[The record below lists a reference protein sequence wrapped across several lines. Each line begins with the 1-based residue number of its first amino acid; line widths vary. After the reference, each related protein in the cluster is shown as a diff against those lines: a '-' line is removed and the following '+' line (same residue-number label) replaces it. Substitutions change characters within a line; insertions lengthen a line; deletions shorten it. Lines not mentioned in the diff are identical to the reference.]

1 MTQVRPIE
9 VVSATRLSRDDF
21 MERSALGLSLQ
32 RLADPRI
39 TASIAFQ
46 NRIGLPAVY
55 NHRLAQSTAEVL
67 LFVHDDVWIDDIFLA
82 DRLLQAVTAF
92 DVVGVVG
99 NTRCSEGQVSWAF
112 TDEQLNWDAED
123 CLSGAIANGAEP
135 FGRVSRFGSSTTPCR
150 LVDGVF
156 IAVNTSLAR
165 ERGVHFDEQFSFHF
179 YDMDFCREAHACG
192 LRIGTWP
199 ISITHQS
206 AGNFRSDA
214 WREACARYRQK
225 WEASTTAADQPRG
238 IEGA

>member
-1 MTQVRPIE
+1 MSLIKPIE
-9 VVSATRLSRDDF
+9 VVSATRLSRADF

-46 NRIGLPAVY
+46 NRAGLPTVY
-55 NHRLAQSTAEVL
+55 NHRLAQSQATVL
-67 LFVHDDVWIDDIFLA
+67 LFVHDDVWIDDLFLA
-82 DRLLQAVTAF
+82 DRLLDAVEQF
-92 DVVGVVG
+92 EVVGVVG
-99 NTRCSEGQVSWAF
+99 NTRCSDSHVSWAF
-112 TDEQLNWDAED
+112 ADGELNWDTED

-135 FGRVSRFGSSTTPCR
+135 FGHVSRFGPSKTPCR

-156 IAVNTSLAR
+156 IAVRAAAAQGCNAR
-165 ERGVHFDEQFSFHF
+165 FDEQFGFHF
-179 YDMDFCREAHACG
+179 YDMDFCREAHERG

-214 WREACARYRQK
+214 WREACARYRRK
-225 WEASTTAADQPRG
+225 WVAMSATAP
-238 IEGA
+238 